1 MKITLIIMSITGLVL
16 SLALIFASIMFIT
29 HEGGGYL
36 YLVSGVFFL
45 IFCVFVMIQQFA
57 KSKITSI

>member
-1 MKITLIIMSITGLVL
+1 MKIILIIMSITGLLL

-36 YLVSGVFFL
+36 YLISGIFFL
-45 IFCVFVMIQQFA
+45 IYCILVMIQQFS
-57 KSKITSI
+57 KPKITSI